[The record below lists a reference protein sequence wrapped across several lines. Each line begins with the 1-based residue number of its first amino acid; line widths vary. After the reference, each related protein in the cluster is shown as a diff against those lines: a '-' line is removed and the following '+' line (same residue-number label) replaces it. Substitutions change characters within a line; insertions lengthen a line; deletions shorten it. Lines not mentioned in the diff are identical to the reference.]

1 MPGTGTGNII
11 AYSGHSGIAIGNDAA
26 GDLIL
31 GNAIID
37 NATNPGI
44 PETGVSL
51 SGDIDAQVGGTGAG
65 DGNLISGN
73 NGDGIGVADSTNTL
87 IQGNLIGTNAAGT
100 AAFANSYDGVLIETG
115 STGTT
120 VGGTAAGAGN
130 VISGNTEYGVEIN
143 GTGTSSNLVAGN
155 LIGTNAAGTAAIPDD
170 FGVVI
175 DSGASGNTI
184 GGSTLRGA
192 GNVLSGNT
200 LDGIYLEGSA
210 AGDNLL
216 AGNVI
221 GTNAAGTAAL
231 ANKNDGIII
240 ESTGNTIGGTSAGYG
255 NLISGNTGYGL
266 VFSLAT
272 ASGNLVEGNLVGTDA
287 AGTGSLGNGIGVGIV
302 SASNTIGGTA
312 TGAGN
317 VISGNPNDGILIE
330 SGAATGNLVE
340 GNFIGTNT
348 VGGAAIANGDGVM
361 IESGAS
367 NNSIGGLT
375 ATPGTGAGNLISGDT
390 GDGVEITDSGSTGN
404 VIAGNLIGTDVTG
417 TVAVANA
424 ADGVEIANDA
434 SGNTVGGTSAPARN
448 VISGSDF
455 AGVEIDSLASDNVV
469 EGDYIGTDVT
479 GDAALGNPVGV
490 LISSTGNT
498 VGGTAS
504 GAGNVIVG
512 NDGTTNA
519 YDGYQVAITALH
531 GADQPTQN
539 VIEGNLIGLDASG
552 QATAGATNGGV
563 LLGSDDGSP
572 TDNTVGGSTPAARNV
587 ISGNLGNGV
596 EMEGVG
602 DVVEGNYIGTD
613 TTGTIAIGN
622 GFAGDGINIINGSH
636 NTVGGRAAGT
646 GNVIGGNQGP
656 GILANGSNAAYN
668 LIEGNFVGTDATG
681 TINLSNEFGIELN
694 RSGFANTIGGAT
706 AAPGTGAGNLIEFN
720 TGFGIDIELAS
731 GADVI
736 LGNAITGNGDGP
748 SLDPGIRLILNTE
761 AIYIGES
768 SAEDRNVIS
777 GNYGGGIAL
786 ISNNGA
792 DVEGNYIGTNA
803 AGTAAFANAGD
814 GVTISDGADN
824 TIGGVG
830 NGAGNV
836 ISGNTE
842 DGVEIS
848 GVGSGIA
855 GNLVVGN
862 LIGTNATGSAAIA
875 NGKEGVEID
884 SGATDNTIGGLTAM
898 PGTGA
903 GNLISG
909 NTGDGVEIDG
919 SGMIGNVVAG
929 NLIGTDVTGTVA
941 LANGGDGVLISG
953 APSNTIGGATASSR
967 NVISGNTGDG
977 VEIDGTGT
985 TDNVVAG
992 NLIGTDVTG
1001 TVALRQP
1008 HRRRGDRRR
1017 CLGQHDRRLGLL
1029 ADILCQPDLGQCLRG
1044 RPDRGLGHR
1053 EQRRRRRL
1061 DRDHQQ
1067 RGFLVARWDIDEELQ
1082 RLWGRHRRRGRH
1094 RRGASGDRIGTDGA
1108 AGDSGERNIISGNDN
1123 DGVDLFGTGSN
1134 VVAGNWIG
1142 LGQDGA
1148 GLGNAGDGVLI
1159 VAGPAGNTIGGT
1171 TVGSGNV
1178 ISGNADG
1185 VQLIDGAAGNLLE
1198 GNRMGTDA
1206 AGTAAIPNQD
1216 AVLVGASD
1224 NTIGG
1229 TASGAGNLLSGNN
1242 FEGIYIFAGV
1252 ESILI
1257 QGNYIG
1263 INVTGTAA
1271 LADGQEG
1278 IDDHGLNNTIG
1289 GTAIG
1294 AGNVISGNAD
1304 EGIYQAPGSATTL
1317 IQGNLIG
1324 TNAAGTIAIP
1334 NGDQGISEFSD
1345 SDTIGGTAAGRA
1357 TSSRAIRMM
1366 ASISTRAASRSWS
1379 RATTSARMPPG
1390 PPPWATA
1397 SMGSLSTRPPIPSA
1411 APRPAPATSSRAT
1424 PKTVS
1429 RSAAWGHPA
1438 MRSPAT
1444 SSAPM
1449 PPAPPRSPTGPT
1461 ASRSTPAPR
1470 ATRSAATTPGT
1481 GAGNLI
1487 SGNTDIGVE
1496 ITGSGDDR
1504 QPGRRQLHR
1513 HRRHR
1518 HGRAGQR
1525 RRRRGD
1531 RHQCLGQHHRRHHG
1545 RRPQHHLR
1553 QPRIRRGDQRRERQP
1568 RRGQL
1573 HRHRRDR
1580 DGRAGQQLPGGRIR
1594 RWCLT
1599 R

>member
-1 MPGTGTGNII
+1 M
-11 AYSGHSGIAIGNDAA
+11 
-26 GDLIL
+26 
-31 GNAIID
+31 
-37 NATNPGI
+37 
-44 PETGVSL
+44 
-51 SGDIDAQVGGTGAG
+51 
-65 DGNLISGN
+65 
-73 NGDGIGVADSTNTL
+73 
-87 IQGNLIGTNAAGT
+87 
-100 AAFANSYDGVLIETG
+100 
-115 STGTT
+115 
-120 VGGTAAGAGN
+120 
-130 VISGNTEYGVEIN
+130 
-143 GTGTSSNLVAGN
+143 
-155 LIGTNAAGTAAIPDD
+155 
-170 FGVVI
+170 
-175 DSGASGNTI
+175 
-184 GGSTLRGA
+184 
-192 GNVLSGNT
+192 
-200 LDGIYLEGSA
+200 
-210 AGDNLL
+210 
-216 AGNVI
+216 I

-330 SGAATGNLVE
+330 SSAATGNLVE

-519 YDGYQVAITALH
+519 YDGYQVAISALLS
-531 GADQPTQN
+531 ADQPTQN

-1001 TVALRQP
+1001 TVALP
-1008 HRRRGDRRR
+1008 NLIAGVEIDADASGNTIGGSASSPTSYVNLISGNAFAGVLIEGSGTENNVVAGDWIGTTSSGDSS
-1017 CLGQHDRRLGLL
+1017 L
-1029 ADILCQPDLGQCLRG
+1029 PDGTSTRNYSAYG
-1044 RPDRGLGHR
+1044 AVIGGGVVI
-1053 EQRRRRRL
+1053 E
-1061 DRDHQQ
+1061 
-1067 RGFLVARWDIDEELQ
+1067 G
-1082 RLWGRHRRRGRH
+1082 
-1094 RRGASGDRIGTDGA
+1094 GASGDRIGTDGA

-1397 SMGSLSTRPPIPSA
+1397 SMGSLSTRPPIPSG

-1444 SSAPM
+1444 SSAPI
-1449 PPAPPRSPTGPT
+1449 PPGPPRSPTGPT

-1470 ATRSAATTPGT
+1470 ATRSAAWRPGDRRRQPD
-1481 GAGNLI
+1481 LRQHRHRCR
-1487 SGNTDIGVE
+1487 DHRLRR
-1496 ITGSGDDR
+1496 DR

-1518 HGRAGQR
+1518 HGRAG
-1525 RRRRGD
+1525 
-1531 RHQCLGQHHRRHHG
+1531 
-1545 RRPQHHLR
+1545 
-1553 QPRIRRGDQRRERQP
+1553 
-1568 RRGQL
+1568 
-1573 HRHRRDR
+1573 
-1580 DGRAGQQLPGGRIR
+1580 
-1594 RWCLT
+1594 
-1599 R
+1599 